1 MIFPA
6 AMMHDWIM
14 LFRRREKFLLSSA
27 SAIDVPS
34 LNDAWL
40 GLSLLIFSCLLHL
53 LNLDHCA
60 LSETADS
67 TCGAGTAKSPFL
79 ITRMSPFGTRHY
91 IKKIMSM
98 GNIKRFFYITHCQYF
113 LTIDLM
119 ELILIQCV
127 VHVVR
132 PGFVGFMPC
141 SFQLGVFV
149 HIDYYW
155 WLSIFF

>member
-1 MIFPA
+1 
-6 AMMHDWIM
+6 M

-34 LNDAWL
+34 LNDAWR

-91 IKKIMSM
+91 IKIIMSM
-98 GNIKRFFYITHCQYF
+98 GNI
-113 LTIDLM
+113 
-119 ELILIQCV
+119 
-127 VHVVR
+127 
-132 PGFVGFMPC
+132 
-141 SFQLGVFV
+141 
-149 HIDYYW
+149 
-155 WLSIFF
+155 IFFFILPIVNIFLPLT